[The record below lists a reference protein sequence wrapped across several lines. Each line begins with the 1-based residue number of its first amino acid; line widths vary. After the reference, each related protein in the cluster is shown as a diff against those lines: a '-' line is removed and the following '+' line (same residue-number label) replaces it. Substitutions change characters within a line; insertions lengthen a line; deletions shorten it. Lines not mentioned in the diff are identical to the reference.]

1 MRYLPN
7 LTDRLWAGE
16 QLITDSKNRD
26 ERVRHVTER
35 ETYGTTARVASL
47 YTREWRHARPIMHQ
61 SENFRGHDGS
71 MLRRLLNIF
80 RLIAL
85 WKWPDGLFF
94 HLFLVFLRGKS
105 FCGAL
110 LGDSYLFREIDR

>member
-16 QLITDSKNRD
+16 QLITDSKNRG

-61 SENFRGHDGS
+61 SPKIEAGHWEKERHPTKRGWSGGHFS
-71 MLRRLLNIF
+71 VRLGKY
-80 RLIAL
+80 LI
-85 WKWPDGLFF
+85 KRKFSKKFYFLFQ
-94 HLFLVFLRGKS
+94 
-105 FCGAL
+105 
-110 LGDSYLFREIDR
+110 YLSQSHR